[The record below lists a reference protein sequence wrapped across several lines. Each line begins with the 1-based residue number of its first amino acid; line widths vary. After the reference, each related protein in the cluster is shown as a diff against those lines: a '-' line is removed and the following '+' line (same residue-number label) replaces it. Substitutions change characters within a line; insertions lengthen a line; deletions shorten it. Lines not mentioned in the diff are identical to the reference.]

1 MSEAMKITVGRFD
14 AATCTVPVIFELGD
28 KSHSRAVNAVI
39 GDDGKHDRAATMA
52 RVDEVAAGV
61 ANKFAESVVGAKAGD
76 RIRYNQYTD
85 SMYFAP
91 MVPYL
96 RSWAAATRAT
106 RCCRWPPPGPP
117 AAAGPAG
124 RTGRPGTPP
133 GNECGWR

>member
-61 ANKFAESVVGAKAGD
+61 ANKFALGLLGIEGSDSESGE
-76 RIRYNQYTD
+76 R
-85 SMYFAP
+85 
-91 MVPYL
+91 
-96 RSWAAATRAT
+96 
-106 RCCRWPPPGPP
+106 
-117 AAAGPAG
+117 
-124 RTGRPGTPP
+124 
-133 GNECGWR
+133 